1 MTFIDEKQQKNF
13 FDIEKNQYNIKL
25 LIKSKYHTFLEL
37 KNIFDRVSYI
47 YKNEPIID
55 FGSGTGRVAMF
66 LLNKGYKINAVDI
79 SKKSLD
85 NLKKVSSS
93 LKLKQLQTFT
103 AIPKGKK
110 FKAIIG
116 ADILHHIDID
126 FYLPKFF
133 DSLSKRGKVVF
144 SEPGAFNLSWY
155 LYLSI
160 FYDWK
165 VEKGLVQCSYFNL
178 INKFKKYR
186 FKKIK
191 IVGLGLFPRP
201 FFNWSKTL
209 CQLNDYLGNL
219 PILKLFAY
227 RYIIEAI
234 KSS

>member
-13 FDIEKNQYNIKL
+13 FNVEKNQYDPQL

-37 KNIFDRVSYI
+37 KNIFDRLSGI
-47 YKNEPIID
+47 DKKEPIVD
-55 FGSGTGRVAMF
+55 FGSGTGRVTMF

-79 SKKSLD
+79 SIKSLN
-85 NLKKVSSS
+85 NLKKVASF
-93 LKLKQLQTFT
+93 LKLKQLQTFSI
-103 AIPKGKK
+103 IPKGKK

-116 ADILHHIDID
+116 ADILHHVDINI
-126 FYLPKFF
+126 YLPKFF
-133 DSLSKRGKVVF
+133 NSLSKNGRVVF

-160 FYDWK
+160 FYDWNI
-165 VEKGLVQCSYFNL
+165 EKGLVQCSYFNL
-178 INKFKKYR
+178 MNIFKKYG

-209 CQLNDYLGNL
+209 CKLNDYLGSL

-227 RYIIEAI
+227 RYIISAD
-234 KSS
+234 K